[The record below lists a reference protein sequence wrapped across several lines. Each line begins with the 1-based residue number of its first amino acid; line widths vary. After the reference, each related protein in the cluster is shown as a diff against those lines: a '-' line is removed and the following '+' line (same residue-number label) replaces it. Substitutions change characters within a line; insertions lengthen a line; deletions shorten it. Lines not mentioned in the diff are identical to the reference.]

1 MAVRQS
7 LPIWSHSC
15 FLRSVPVEQRFSTEH
30 HRHCK
35 YETLAG
41 ESLDGYPE
49 CQSTHRKRSVVVDA
63 RIAVIV
69 AKAGGLC
76 RQLDD
81 GVVGD
86 LVLLERDTVV
96 LIDCLSAGNW
106 RN

>member
-1 MAVRQS
+1 
-7 LPIWSHSC
+7 
-15 FLRSVPVEQRFSTEH
+15 
-30 HRHCK
+30 
-35 YETLAG
+35 
-41 ESLDGYPE
+41 
-49 CQSTHRKRSVVVDA
+49 VVDA

-106 RN
+106 RSEKHTD